1 MSRRRETLQLNLWV
15 PDQPGHETLG
25 DAPANVSCHR
35 FPASGPLP
43 AAIGE
48 AEFLVPSQ
56 HSEELLELLPTMG
69 ALRVVQTL
77 SAGIDWLDGRIPS
90 EVTLCDARGARD
102 EAVAEWVLAAILS
115 SVKLVGEMRDRQRAH
130 RWQWSEAGDLAG
142 KTVTILGYGSIG
154 AAVEG
159 LLEPFGVTVVRV
171 ARHARPGV
179 HAVDDLPRL
188 LGRADV
194 LVVALPLTAET
205 DGLLDGG
212 LLGLLPRGALLV
224 NVSRG
229 AIVDNQAL
237 LGLLSEERVKA
248 VLDVTDPEP
257 LPPEHPLWDAKG
269 VLITP
274 HMAGDSP
281 LAQQRAWELVGE
293 QVRRYARGE
302 ALVNVVRGDY

>member
-1 MSRRRETLQLNLWV
+1 MNLWV
-15 PDQPGHETLG
+15 PDQPGHEMLG
-25 DAPANVSCHR
+25 DAVAGVNCHR

-43 AAIGE
+43 VAIGD
-48 AEFLVPSQ
+48 AEFLVPSR
-56 HSEELLELLPTMG
+56 HSEELLELLPEMG

-77 SAGIDWLDGRIPS
+77 SAGVDWLGARIPAG
-90 EVTLCDARGARD
+90 VTLCDAKGARD
-102 EAVAEWVLAAILS
+102 GAVAEWVLAAILS

-130 RWQWSEAGDLAG
+130 RRQWSEAGDLAG

-154 AAVEG
+154 ATVER
-159 LLEPFGVTVVRV
+159 LLEPFGGTVVRV

-179 HAVDDLPRL
+179 HAVDDLPGL
-188 LGRADV
+188 LGRTDV
-194 LVVALPLTAET
+194 LVVVLPLTAATE
-205 DGLLDGG
+205 GLLGDE

-224 NVSRG
+224 NASRG
-229 AIVDNQAL
+229 AIVDNRAL
-237 LGLLSEERVKA
+237 LGLLNEERVKA

-281 LAQQRAWELVGE
+281 LAGRRAWELVGE
-293 QVRRYARGE
+293 QVKRYVRGE
-302 ALVNVVRGDY
+302 ALVNVMKGDY